1 MRFKFLLVTLLC
13 FCAVPTY
20 AQFKA
25 SIQGTVL
32 DSGGA
37 AVSGAK
43 VHVVDQ
49 ETGATRETLTSDEGF
64 YRIADLPPGRYTV
77 TGESTGFKTSVSED
91 RGIKGAEPP
100 GFEMNFEGWAIST

>member
-1 MRFKFLLVTLLC
+1 MRFKFLLVVLLC

-43 VHVVDQ
+43 VHIVEQ
-49 ETGATRETLTSDEGF
+49 ETGASRDAFSSDEGF

-77 TGESTGFKTSVSED
+77 TVESTGFKTSVSKDVE
-91 RGIKGAEPP
+91 IQAEEPRDLTSSWRL
-100 GFEMNFEGWAIST
+100 EQ